1 MATIG
6 VMTTEFDLPSLDD
19 VADSVAAH
27 RLSSVQLQLGSAVR
41 SIPTATALLGGLD
54 ALGEAITE
62 DLARRCRTVFD
73 ARGIEIAAVDG
84 TYNMV
89 HLDPRRRQRNLGHLI
104 RLINLAPT
112 FGTRIVTLC
121 TGSRDDIMWHPHPD
135 NQSNAAWRDLLK
147 ELEAAAAAAEAA
159 GVVLA
164 FEPEHNNVVNSAQR
178 ARQLIDDLGSPA
190 LKVLMDAANIF
201 HTGDLERMRDHLR
214 EAFELVGADIAL
226 AHAKDLDHDGDAG
239 GRAAGQGRLDY
250 QLYLSLL
257 QGHGFDGAVILH
269 QLKELAPDGL
279 DTAFTHVRD
288 SAPTGYLH

>member
-6 VMTTEFDLPSLDD
+6 VMTTEFDLHSLDD
-19 VADSVAAH
+19 VADSVTAH
-27 RLSSVQLQLGSAVR
+27 RLSSVQLQLGSAVN

-104 RLINLAPT
+104 KLINLAST

-121 TGSRDDIMWHPHPD
+121 TGSRDDIMWRPHPD
-135 NQSNAAWRDLLK
+135 NQSKAAWRDLLN

-201 HTGDLERMRDHLR
+201 DTGDLERMRDHLR

-257 QGHGFDGAVILH
+257 QVHGFEGAVILH
-269 QLKELAPDGL
+269 QLKELAPDRL
-279 DTAFTHVRD
+279 DTAFTQVRD
-288 SAPTGYLH
+288 SAPAGYLH

>member
-1 MATIG
+1 
-6 VMTTEFDLPSLDD
+6 MTTEFDSHSLDD
-19 VADSVAAH
+19 VADSVSAH

-41 SIPTATALLGGLD
+41 SIPTATALLEGLD

-62 DLARRCRTVFD
+62 NLARRCRTVFD

-89 HLDPRRRQRNLGHLI
+89 HLDRRRRQRNLGHLI

-121 TGSRDDIMWHPHPD
+121 TGSRDDIMWRAHPD
-135 NQSNAAWRDLLK
+135 NQSTAAWRDLLI
-147 ELEAAAAAAEAA
+147 ELEAAVPAAEAA
-159 GVVLA
+159 GVLLA

-201 HTGDLERMRDHLR
+201 GTGDLERMRDHLR
-214 EAFELVGADIAL
+214 EAFDLVGADIAL

-239 GRAAGQGRLDY
+239 GRAAGQGYLDY

-257 QGHGFDGAVILH
+257 RDHGFDGAVILH
-269 QLKELAPDGL
+269 QLTELAPDGL
-279 DTAFTHVRD
+279 DTAFTYVRD
-288 SAPTGYLH
+288 LAPTGYLD